1 MAHLGPS
8 AEDTKAAYVQATK
21 DLEAA
26 VSKIGSISLTQSSND
41 KVYLC
46 CSSLNDNVD
55 PSAALSEAVPDALSS
70 CGHTQL
76 LVEFSVKGSCPC

>member
-8 AEDTKAAYVQATK
+8 AEETQAVYTQATK

-41 KVYLC
+41 KVCL
-46 CSSLNDNVD
+46 
-55 PSAALSEAVPDALSS
+55 
-70 CGHTQL
+70 
-76 LVEFSVKGSCPC
+76 